1 MLDFSTLWN
10 TLSYAFANYG
20 VYPLEVIIGL
30 FIFLNIVLFFVR
42 KPRLQLLVNMLL
54 FAGLFAASSFM
65 YLYDI
70 YPQTYILSINSFSL
84 FFAMLFTVSM
94 ALVNI
99 MASGSD
105 EYNAFAMFSSFILSG
120 MYLVSFA
127 GSFVALIIGL
137 ELMVIPTVLSI
148 LAGKPKSI
156 ESAAKLFIMSS
167 IAVALFTFGAAL
179 IFGSSFSLSFAG
191 IQQSQL
197 TLMATILIVAAVG
210 FEASIFPFNLW
221 VPDVYQGS
229 QSYITGMLGGIN
241 KKVGF
246 VALFEIAFLALR
258 SYSGTFT
265 TIFYALAILTMFYG
279 NIIAL
284 AQKNVKR
291 MLAYS
296 SISQAGY
303 ILIGFAVATNYSV
316 TASVFQ
322 IFAHAFMFI
331 GALAVIAHMEM
342 QNRHEVNDYIG
353 LYSEN
358 KFAAIALT
366 IMFISMIGTPL
377 TAGFIGKFLLFSSAV
392 YHNMLPL
399 AVLAITA
406 SVISVY
412 YYLKVI
418 MAMFT
423 NKEFSK
429 KSRMRINLLIVAL
442 ICLIVIVA
450 VGIYPNPVISLAG
463 SAASALNMT

>member
-1 MLDFSTLWN
+1 MWIPDAYQGAPTIVSAL
-10 TLSYAFANYG
+10 LSAGTKGAVFA
-20 VYPLEVIIGL
+20 PAARIL
-30 FIFLNIVLFFVR
+30 FIV
-42 KPRLQLLVNMLL
+42 
-54 FAGLFAASSFM
+54 FAAKTFQA
-65 YLYDI
+65 DW
-70 YPQTYILSINSFSL
+70 SIT
-84 FFAMLFTVSM
+84 FATL
-94 ALVNI
+94 A
-99 MASGSD
+99 
-105 EYNAFAMFSSFILSG
+105 
-120 MYLVSFA
+120 
-127 GSFVALIIGL
+127 
-137 ELMVIPTVLSI
+137 VLSMT
-148 LAGKPKSI
+148 LGN
-156 ESAAKLFIMSS
+156 F
-167 IAVALFTFGAAL
+167 AAL
-179 IFGSSFSLSFAG
+179 
-191 IQQSQL
+191 
-197 TLMATILIVAAVG
+197 T
-210 FEASIFPFNLW
+210 
-221 VPDVYQGS
+221 
-229 QSYITGMLGGIN
+229 
-241 KKVGF
+241 
-246 VALFEIAFLALR
+246 
-258 SYSGTFT
+258 
-265 TIFYALAILTMFYG
+265 
-279 NIIAL
+279 
-284 AQKNVKR
+284 QKHVTR
-291 MLAYS
+291 ILAYS
-296 SISQAGY
+296 SIGQAGY